1 MLLLKEE
8 GLIETSSRSNIS
20 LFTPLSSMPIRTRV
34 VALLLFWSGFCALL
48 YQTTWLREFRLV
60 FGASTAASA
69 AVVGVFMAGLGLGG
83 VVLGR
88 ISETKGRPLA
98 FYGQLELLIAGS
110 AALSPLLILAIRHL
124 YIVLGGTEAMGMVLG
139 TTVR

>member
-8 GLIETSSRSNIS
+8 GLLEPSSRSNIS

-83 VVLGR
+83 VFLGR
-88 ISETKGRPLA
+88 RSERAPQPLR
-98 FYGQLELLIAGS
+98 FYANLEFAIALT
-110 AALSPLLILAIRHL
+110 AAPSPILILPVPPPHL
-124 YIVLGGTEAMGMVLG
+124 
-139 TTVR
+139 